1 MPVPSGMVA
10 SSVAVPPARCS
21 PFTAS
26 LRVPSPPTATTRSA
40 PPRAACS
47 ARSIRW
53 PGRSEKS
60 VSPASPRP
68 AARCA
73 SSGQRLPV
81 APLLDAGLTRKTVLI
96 VGDRR
101 EGDARHPVDRRAQ
114 LLVADPLEVALD
126 DDVAH
131 RQQAAGLHPPERA
144 EREQDRRLH
153 LDAEDAAVR
162 PALVLLTVR
171 VVEDVARHDRA
182 DVNRLLEL
190 LRGVHR

>member
-26 LRVPSPPTATTRSA
+26 FRVPSPPTATTRSA

-53 PGRSEKS
+53 PGCSEKS
-60 VSPASPRP
+60 VSPASPSR

-81 APLLDAGLTRKTVLI
+81 APLSDAGLTRKKTDVLI
-96 VGDRR
+96 GDR
-101 EGDARHPVDRRAQ
+101 DVQSDLRHAVDGPAQ
-114 LLVADPLEVALD
+114 VVVADPLELALD
-126 DDVAH
+126 DDVADGE
-131 RQQAAGLHPPERA
+131 QAAGLDAADRADGEERG
-144 EREQDRRLH
+144 RLH
-153 LDAEDAAVR
+153 LDCEHAALR
-162 PALVLLTVR
+162 PALVLPVVR
-171 VVEDVARHDRA
+171 VVEEVARDDRP
-182 DVNRLLEL
+182 DV
-190 LRGVHR
+190 